1 MKGTAKGCEMVRVTV
16 EDAKRLIREASQME
30 AFVSVYVSP
39 DGGIEARREEC
50 RAPYLEAD
58 FPGLL
63 QSLGIV
69 PHHKWRPHITQ
80 YAGGNDYDDLQYT
93 VTRDEAQ
100 RVAEA
105 FGVSLDATPTP
116 SASAP
121 AVAAPEPVATPAEA
135 VPSPG
140 AGGKE
145 TPVQRRERLEQRV
158 SHWKAKGVRNFTAI
172 VAEEEGVTEARI
184 RQILSKAKPKKPTG
198 GKKAKPR
205 QPATFCS
212 GLMTPN

>member
-1 MKGTAKGCEMVRVTV
+1 M
-16 EDAKRLIREASQME
+16 RLIRAASNPE
-30 AFVSVYVSP
+30 SFVNVYVTP
-39 DGGIEARREEC
+39 EGEIEARKEEV
-50 RAPYLEAD
+50 RVPFLEKSL
-58 FPGLL
+58 PVLL

-69 PHHKWRPHITQ
+69 PRNKWRPDITQ
-80 YAGGNDYDDLQYT
+80 YKGGTYDDLQYT

-158 SHWKAKGVRNFTAI
+158 SHWKAKGVRNFTAR

-212 GLMTPN
+212 GLMTPAGRTR